1 MEALKPLKE
10 KMVLDRETQN
20 KVNFMTFMVRQFA
33 AAYNVL
39 VVFD

>member
-1 MEALKPLKE
+1 LKPLKE
-10 KMVLDRETQN
+10 KRVLDREAQN

-33 AAYNVL
+33 AAYKVS